1 MFRIS
6 DLRHKDIV
14 NVIDGKK
21 LGPVKDIEVDL
32 NEGKIMALILPGPN
46 RMFHFL
52 GRNEDI
58 ILDWSKIKKIGLD
71 VVLVELNHFAKPKG
85 KETKEEKG
93 EMVEEIEY
101 TQNWEIS

>member
-32 NEGKIMALILPGPN
+32 NEGKIMALILPATN
-46 RMFHFL
+46 RTFRL
-52 GRNEDI
+52 WSRNEDI
-58 ILDWSKIKKIGLD
+58 ILEWTKIKKIGLD
-71 VVLVELNHFAKPKG
+71 VVLVELNHFAQPKN
-85 KETKEEKG
+85 KEEK
-93 EMVEEIEY
+93 ENLADEIED
-101 TQNWEIS
+101 TQNWEIN